1 MKAIF
6 YAGDRF
12 ITGDDIAT
20 ALLAVGKAL
29 ASAHRAENVEIPV
42 TYEDGSVRPVM
53 MLLGP
58 ASQLVAESFE
68 TDRDELHD
76 DVAITRLRQLERQ
89 LLSKAVVP
97 DGDAPVQR
105 WSDSLD

>member
-12 ITGDDIAT
+12 ITSDDIAS
-20 ALLAVGKAL
+20 ALLSVGKAL

-42 TYEDGSVRPVM
+42 TYADGSIRPITV
-53 MLLGP
+53 LLGP
-58 ASQLVAESFE
+58 ASQLVAESVE
-68 TDRDELHD
+68 IGADELHD
-76 DVAITRLRQLERQ
+76 DVAVTRLRQLERQ

-97 DGDAPVQR
+97 DEDAPRQR